1 MSSTI
6 TDQLATT
13 MEEPLA
19 RLVAF
24 EPTTLPVVSVYLN
37 TQSDQHGRTPDAA
50 PYLHREFKA
59 LARTWAPGSPERHS
73 FDRDVERIVS
83 YAAGKI
89 DPAANGVAIFA
100 CWGAGEF
107 FEAIQLTT
115 PVSDNRVYAC
125 PQPHL
130 YHLARLDEQYPRYAA
145 VLTDTNTARIFVFGL
160 DHVIAAEDVKGKKVH
175 RVKVGGWSQAR
186 YQRRVGDAHQE
197 HAKEVMEHL
206 AQIVREDKVSHIILA
221 GDQVVIPLLQEQL
234 PREMV
239 SMVEVMKLDIHASQQ
254 DVLTATL
261 AKLLEQQASTAAE
274 KVDRLMQQYRAR
286 GLAMIGLQKT
296 LEALINGQVD
306 ELLISGAL
314 EDSHPLPEE
323 VRAILA
329 PELPDSEGG
338 TASEEPRQASLPD
351 LLVTKAEQSGAT
363 VTFIEDAALLESV
376 GGVGAFLRWRG

>member
-1 MSSTI
+1 MSSTV
-6 TDQLATT
+6 TGQLATT

-37 TQSDQHGRTPDAA
+37 TQPDQHGRTPDAA

-160 DHVIAAEDVKGKKVH
+160 DHVIGVEDVKGKKVH

-186 YQRRVGDAHQE
+186 YQRRVGNAHQE
-197 HAKEVMEHL
+197 HAKEVMERL

-221 GDQVVIPLLQEQL
+221 GDQVVIPLLQEHL
-234 PREMV
+234 PQEMV
-239 SMVEVMKLDIHASQQ
+239 SMVEVMKLDIHASEQ
-254 DVLTATL
+254 DVLSATL
-261 AKLLEQQASTAAE
+261 AKLLEQEARTAEE

-286 GLAMIGLQKT
+286 GLAVAGLQET
-296 LEALINGQVD
+296 LEALVNGQVD
-306 ELLISGAL
+306 ELLVSGAL
-314 EDSHPLPEE
+314 EETHPLPEE

-351 LLVTKAEQSGAT
+351 LLVTKARQSGAT
-363 VTFIEDAALLESV
+363 VTIIEDATLLESV
-376 GGVGAFLRWRG
+376 GGVAAFLRWRG